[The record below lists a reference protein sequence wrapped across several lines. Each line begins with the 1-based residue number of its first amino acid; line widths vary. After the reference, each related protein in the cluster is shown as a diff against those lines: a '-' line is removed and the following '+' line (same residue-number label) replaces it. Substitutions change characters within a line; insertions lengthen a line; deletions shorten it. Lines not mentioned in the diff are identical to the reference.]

1 MASRLSHAA
10 PETGSASPAAACCCG
25 RAQAR
30 GGADMTGI
38 PVRIEGNLA
47 AFDRCADG
55 LQKSRDQRAE
65 LQPFE
70 KGGTAHMIKMS
81 T

>member
-1 MASRLSHAA
+1 
-10 PETGSASPAAACCCG
+10 
-25 RAQAR
+25 
-30 GGADMTGI
+30 MTGI

-55 LQKSRDQRAE
+55 LQKSRDRRAE

-70 KGGTAHMIKMS
+70 KSGTAHMIKMS